1 MITSN
6 KAVVSGRL
14 IEFYEFTTRPLEYG
28 SARIKK
34 KPIGGTYWEYGRE
47 YGAFREN
54 GELIARE
61 IRHREIEPETKEEY
75 IERSVRRASTQMK
88 RLISAN
94 HQRHLETE
102 NTYFTTKFLT
112 LTLADRSLLFLEK
125 TNPLFTDF
133 IRRLNRHI
141 YGNDLEHRKL
151 IYIAV
156 PERQEDGVVHYHTL
170 LFNMPYVAQK
180 TLQDIWESGLD
191 DVIATP
197 TNPKGI
203 KGIVDI
209 RVKRSWKICFY
220 LTKYLTKNFHD
231 PTLAGRRKYFPS
243 LKLLRPQNVYDEH
256 VVVNMQSSI
265 PLEYL
270 ATPIKEFYST
280 YCGNVKYSS
289 FLVPD
294 DFTINDKSI
303 VF

>member
-6 KAVVSGRL
+6 KAVISGRL
-14 IEFYEFTTRPLEYG
+14 IEFYEFTSRPLEYG
-28 SARIKK
+28 VGRIIKN
-34 KPIGGTYWEYGRE
+34 KPAGGTYWEYGHE
-47 YGAFREN
+47 YGAFRED
-54 GELIARE
+54 GKLFARE

-75 IERSVRRASTQMK
+75 IERSIRRASTQMK
-88 RLISAN
+88 RLISSN
-94 HQRHLETE
+94 HERHLETE
-102 NTYFTTKFLT
+102 TTYFTTKFLT

-156 PERQEDGVVHYHTL
+156 PERQKDGVIHYHTL
-170 LFNMPYVAQK
+170 LFNMPFVAQK

-243 LKLLRPQNVYDEH
+243 LKLLRPENVYDEST
-256 VVVNMQSSI
+256 VINMQSSI

-270 ATPIKEFYST
+270 TRNREFYST

-294 DFTINDKSI
+294 NFTLNEKSI
-303 VF
+303 

>member
-6 KAVVSGRL
+6 KAVISGRL
-14 IEFYEFTTRPLEYG
+14 VEFYEFTSRPLKYG
-28 SARIKK
+28 ADRVRN
-34 KPIGGTYWEYGRE
+34 KPIGGTYWENDHE
-47 YGAFREN
+47 YGAFINEK
-54 GELIARE
+54 GKLQAME
-61 IRHREIEPETKEEY
+61 IKHRNIEPETKEEY
-75 IERSVRRASTQMK
+75 IERSIRRASTQMK
-88 RLISAN
+88 RLISSN
-94 HQRHLETE
+94 HQKHFETK

-141 YGNDLEHRKL
+141 YGNDLKQRKL

-156 PERQEDGVVHYHTL
+156 PERQADGVVHYHTL

-180 TLQDIWESGLD
+180 TLQAIWESGLE

-197 TNPKGI
+197 TNPRGI

-243 LKLLRPQNVYDEH
+243 LKLLRPQNVYDEAT
-256 VVVNMQSSI
+256 VLAMQSSI
-265 PLEYL
+265 PPEYL
-270 ATPIKEFYST
+270 TRTKEFYST
-280 YCGNVKYSS
+280 YCGSVKYSS

-294 DFTINDKSI
+294 DFTLNDKSI
-303 VF
+303 

>member
-1 MITSN
+1 METSN
-6 KAVVSGRL
+6 KAVISGRL
-14 IEFYEFTTRPLEYG
+14 IEFYEFTSRPLKYG
-28 SARIKK
+28 AGSRDSH
-34 KPIGGTYWEYGRE
+34 KPIGGTYWEYGHE
-47 YGAFREN
+47 YGAFNED
-54 GELIARE
+54 GKLIARE

-75 IERSVRRASTQMK
+75 IERSIRRASSQMK

-94 HQRHLETE
+94 HEQHLETE
-102 NTYFTTKFLT
+102 TLFFTTKFLT

-133 IRRLNRHI
+133 IRRLNRYI
-141 YGNDLEHRKL
+141 YGNDLKNRKL

-170 LFNMPYVAQK
+170 LFNMPFVAQK
-180 TLQDIWESGLD
+180 TLQNIWESGLEN
-191 DVIATP
+191 VIATP

-243 LKLLRPQNVYDEH
+243 LKLLRPKNVYDEST
-256 VVVNMQSSI
+256 VIGMQSSI
-265 PLEYL
+265 PPEYL
-270 ATPIKEFYST
+270 TKPPKEFYSS
-280 YCGNVKYSS
+280 YCGNVKYTS
-289 FLVPD
+289 FLVPNS
-294 DFTINDKSI
+294 FTINDNGI
-303 VF
+303 

>member
-1 MITSN
+1 MITNN

-14 IEFYEFTTRPLEYG
+14 IEFYEFTSRSLNYG

-34 KPIGGTYWEYGRE
+34 MPIGGTYFDKYGHE
-47 YGAFREN
+47 YGAFRED
-54 GELIARE
+54 GKLIARE

-94 HQRHLETE
+94 HQKHLETE

-141 YGNDLEHRKL
+141 YGNDLKQRKL

-170 LFNMPYVAQK
+170 FFNMPFIAQK

-197 TNPKGI
+197 ANPKGI

-231 PTLAGRRKYFPS
+231 PILAGRRKYFPS
-243 LKLLRPQNVYDEH
+243 LKLLRPENVYEEST
-256 VVVNMQSSI
+256 VVQMQSSI
-265 PLEYL
+265 PSEYL
-270 ATPIKEFYST
+270 TETREYYST
-280 YCGNVKYSS
+280 YCGNVTYSS

-294 DFTINDKSI
+294 DFTIDNKSI
-303 VF
+303 IF